1 MIKEKK
7 PLMSDEFLDEL
18 AELINQQYGGP
29 SPETND
35 ELTINEN
42 D

>member
-1 MIKEKK
+1 MIKEKR

-18 AELINQQYGGP
+18 AEAINQQYGDP
-29 SPETND
+29 SPETNE

>member
-18 AELINQQYGGP
+18 VEVINQQYGRP
-29 SPETND
+29 SSETNE

>member
-18 AELINQQYGGP
+18 AEVINQQYGGP
-29 SPETND
+29 SPETNN
-35 ELTINEN
+35 ELTINE
-42 D
+42 DD

>member
-29 SPETND
+29 SLETND

>member
-18 AELINQQYGGP
+18 AEAINQQYGDP
-29 SPETND
+29 SLETND

>member
-18 AELINQQYGGP
+18 AELINQQYGSP